1 MSSLSAGA
9 QRLFAAFGRDRSFFT
24 LGAPALLGAL
34 SWENA
39 MHLRIVLACVI
50 AGGLAS
56 QPLAQTPPPQ
66 PQPPAGA
73 PAAQGEQL
81 LSSAQLDA
89 LVAPIAL
96 YPDTLLAQVLMA
108 ASYPLEVVQADRWVG
123 ANKKLKGDA
132 LKAAAEQQPW
142 DVSVKSLVATPSVL
156 EMMSKNLDWT
166 QKLGDAVL
174 AQQPD
179 VMDGVQRMRTRAY
192 DAKKLSS
199 GSQQTVS
206 VRQESGRQT
215 IVIEPAAAG
224 TVYVPYYDPAV
235 VYGSWPYPADPPYYF
250 PAGGYVAAGVV
261 ATGIA
266 FGAGYALG
274 RWNNGNYWGG
284 NVNWNNNNIN
294 IDRNRVTH
302 WEHNPQHRHGV
313 QYRNNAVQQKFSNN
327 NLRAGSEGRMDFRG
341 RGGEQVLQP
350 RGDLGNTG
358 AGARPEQRPGDR
370 ANAANLPDRGPG
382 DRAGAGSR
390 PEQRPGNRPD
400 AGNRPDRPGNDR
412 ARSDGRGNAPRAA
425 TKPKRPNAG
434 ANRAGPARDSAFGN
448 MQPGRAANLQS
459 QRGHASMARAPGG
472 GARAMHAGGPAMR
485 GGGGAAMGRGGFG
498 GGGGGGRG
506 GGGGGGGGRRSD
518 IQLKHDIMLIGRLDS
533 GIGFYRFAYNGSQQ
547 TYVGVIAQEVQG
559 VAPWAVRRGAD
570 GYLRVDYRHLGV
582 PFQTF
587 DRWKASGARLPAGGE
602 WH

>member
-1 MSSLSAGA
+1 
-9 QRLFAAFGRDRSFFT
+9 
-24 LGAPALLGAL
+24 
-34 SWENA
+34 
-39 MHLRIVLACVI
+39 MHLRIVLACVV

-66 PQPPAGA
+66 TPAPSGVPA
-73 PAAQGEQL
+73 PQGEQI

-108 ASYPLEVVQADRWVG
+108 STYPLEVVQADRWLA

-132 LKAAAEQQPW
+132 LKTAAEQQPW

-166 QKLGDAVL
+166 QKLGDTVL

-179 VMDGVQRMRTRAY
+179 LMDGVQRMRTRAY

-199 GSQQTVS
+199 GTQQTVT
-206 VRQESGRQT
+206 VRQESSKQA
-215 IVIEPAAAG
+215 ILIESARPD

-235 VYGSWPYPADPPYYF
+235 VYGSWPHPAYPPYYF
-250 PAGGYVAAGVV
+250 PAPGYIAAGVV

-274 RWNNGNYWGG
+274 RWNSGNYWGG

-313 QYRNNAVQQKFSNN
+313 QYRNNAVQQKFANN

-341 RGGEQVLQP
+341 RSGEQVLQP
-350 RGDLGNTG
+350 RGERGNLG
-358 AGARPEQRPGDR
+358 AGARPEQRAGDR
-370 ANAANLPDRGPG
+370 ANAANRPDRGPG
-382 DRAGAGSR
+382 DRAGAG
-390 PEQRPGNRPD
+390 
-400 AGNRPDRPGNDR
+400 NRPDRPGGDR
-412 ARSDGRGNAPRAA
+412 ARPGGAGGRG
-425 TKPKRPNAG
+425 AG
-434 ANRAGPARDSAFGN
+434 ASRPATQPRRPDAGARRAGPTRDSAFGS
-448 MQPGRAANLQS
+448 MQSGRAANLQS

-472 GARAMHAGGPAMR
+472 ARAMHAGRPAMR
-485 GGGGAAMGRGGFG
+485 GGGAAMGRGGGFG
-498 GGGGGGRG
+498 GGRAGAGGGRG
-506 GGGGGGGGRRSD
+506 GGRRSD
-518 IQLKHDIMLIGRLDS
+518 LQLKNHVVLLGRLDN
-533 GIGFYRFAYNGSQQ
+533 GLGFYRFAYNGSPQK
-547 TYVGVIAQEVQG
+547 YVGLIAQEVQG
-559 VAPWAVRRGAD
+559 VTPWAVRRGAD
-570 GYLRVDYRHLGV
+570 GYLRVNYRQLGV

-587 DRWKASGARLPAGGE
+587 DQWKASGARVPAGVE